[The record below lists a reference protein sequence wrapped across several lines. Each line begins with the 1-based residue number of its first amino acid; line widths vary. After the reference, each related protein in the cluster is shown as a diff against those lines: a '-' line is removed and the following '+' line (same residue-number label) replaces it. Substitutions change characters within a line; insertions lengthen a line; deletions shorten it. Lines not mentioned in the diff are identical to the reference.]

1 MGFSYIYDNMKLLSI
16 FKNLISESVFVKKFH
31 YGSQPIEIVK
41 TYKVLVEEKKEYV
54 MSKQLLRSG
63 TSVGANIREA
73 KNAESTNDFIHKL
86 GISQKECDETLY
98 WLELLKETEYL
109 GHESFSRLSDQANQ
123 ILKMI
128 RSTILTIKQKNLKPK
143 IS

>member
-1 MGFSYIYDNMKLLSI
+1 MSETKSI
-16 FKNLISESVFVKKFH
+16 LKDKSFAFA
-31 YGSQPIEIVK
+31 IEIVK
-41 TYKVLVEEKKEYV
+41 TYKVLVEEKREYV

-86 GISQKECDETLY
+86 GIAQKECDETSY

-109 GHESFSRLSDQANQ
+109 INDEFESLNSNAVEL
-123 ILKMI
+123 LKII
-128 RSTILTIKQKNLKPK
+128 RSSILTIKQK
-143 IS
+143 IHHS